1 MAIDQ
6 PQSTVWTYQ
15 RVLNLPVP
23 IARAWSLF
31 VDPFETSAWLLPF
44 EAQSDGYSETVI
56 AGQPTVSLKVEKLDA
71 QRLLRTRMS
80 GGNIPGSTVMT
91 AAFEQVDGGSRVTL
105 THKGFGD
112 ALQWE
117 VFGTSFSRGWDEAIS
132 DLLVYV
138 RTGVKLA
145 RHIDDRRASI
155 AAWPLHKEWGIELAD
170 VFPGGFADQ
179 AGMQKGDILLK
190 LDRAAV
196 YDVADIWTFTRARPA
211 GDEVEATYI
220 RGRDMKKGTG
230 RLSRFED
237 YGE

>member
-31 VDPFETSAWLLPF
+31 VDPSETSAWLLPF
-44 EAQSDGYSETVI
+44 DEQSDGHSETVI
-56 AGQPTVSLKVEKLDA
+56 DGQPTVSLKVEKLDA

-91 AAFEQVDGGSRVTL
+91 AAFEQIDGGSRVTL
-105 THKGFGD
+105 THEGFGD